1 MFSITVVRPK
11 QVNPSTAG
19 FANLMSSVI
28 PRPPPSPSPVS
39 SLADLLVHQ
48 LLRARDQLVYHTG
61 LGQGAGVA
69 QGVRGALG
77 YLPEDPSHDLAAPG
91 LRQSRRELDDV
102 GSGYRADLLA
112 HVNHKLLADLGLVPA
127 LVLALESHIRV
138 DALPLD

>member
-1 MFSITVVRPK
+1 MANVLPFLNSMMPAMTCASPPTNNPSPRIVGSILMMPALWMFSITVVRPK

-69 QGVRGALG
+69 QG
-77 YLPEDPSHDLAAPG
+77 
-91 LRQSRRELDDV
+91 
-102 GSGYRADLLA
+102 
-112 HVNHKLLADLGLVPA
+112 
-127 LVLALESHIRV
+127 
-138 DALPLD
+138 